1 MADFP
6 DYVCILYDGYSE
18 SFDPAIER
26 TEMERGP
33 PKMATRN
40 SQVLMKLKVSLR
52 FYSAADVASFE
63 TWYFDTIKRVGSFNM
78 VHPRTGATISAAFE
92 NASIGELY
100 PLAAAFGLA
109 QRDCVIEYLR

>member
-6 DYVCILYDGYSE
+6 SYVDILFDGYSE

-26 TEMERGP
+26 TEMERGA

-63 TWYFDTIKRVGSFNM
+63 TWYFDTIGRSGTFNM
-78 VHPRTGATISAAFE
+78 THPRTGATITAWFQGG
-92 NASIGELY
+92 SIGKLV
-100 PLAAAFGLA
+100 PLVPDWSQA
-109 QRDCVIEYLR
+109 QRDVVIQYLR